1 MKKLLFLAALCLA
14 AFACG
19 SKEDPKEEQ
28 PATIT
33 LPEGLADTGVDL
45 GFDGMPVKFVI
56 TSTADWTLETEDV
69 KSSSWLKLDPLS
81 GKGGQP
87 VTVTVSASEN
97 TTEKERL
104 AKVTVKSVKNSKT
117 FTVKQA
123 FKQPAVQG
131 VKAGYNDFVG
141 NWLVTGTEHVWFYSF
156 EEVKNPKTYTYD
168 IQIEADETG
177 KTYRILNWETGA
189 TAEDRKNLYYGSKV
203 EQSIYDYLRNVA
215 KVPAAVKAWY
225 DADLGQMHIDMQVL
239 YTNPSKPQTVEFLG
253 DTVDPDGH
261 MCIGSF
267 NSKPGDTDRAY
278 TICDFILLKDGTV
291 HIDKSTLEG
300 KTYSPYMAFMG
311 YARYDG
317 FLQEM
322 HFNKHFAFP
331 FSMKHKQ

>member
-1 MKKLLFLAALCLA
+1 M
-14 AFACG
+14 
-19 SKEDPKEEQ
+19 
-28 PATIT
+28 
-33 LPEGLADTGVDL
+33 
-45 GFDGMPVKFVI
+45 
-56 TSTADWTLETEDV
+56 
-69 KSSSWLKLDPLS
+69 
-81 GKGGQP
+81 
-87 VTVTVSASEN
+87 TVSASEN

-131 VKAGYNDFVG
+131 VKAGYNDFLG

-203 EQSIYDYLRNVA
+203 EQSLYDYLRNVA

-311 YARYDG
+311 SPSRS
-317 FLQEM
+317 
-322 HFNKHFAFP
+322 P
-331 FSMKHKQ
+331 